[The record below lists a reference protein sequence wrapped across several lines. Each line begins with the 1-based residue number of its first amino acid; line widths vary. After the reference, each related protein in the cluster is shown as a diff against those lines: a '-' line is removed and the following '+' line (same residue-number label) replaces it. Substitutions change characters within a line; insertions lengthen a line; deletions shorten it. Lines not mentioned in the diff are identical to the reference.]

1 MKDLEP
7 NTSFGSNNGTVTSEW
22 APARRAALLSIALV
36 EVPRSRGLIPLHL
49 EDLLAVD
56 ADLGVQKLAV
66 LLATGRLP
74 GKPA

>member
-1 MKDLEP
+1 
-7 NTSFGSNNGTVTSEW
+7 
-22 APARRAALLSIALV
+22 LLSIALV

-56 ADLGVQKLAV
+56 ADLGVEKLAV